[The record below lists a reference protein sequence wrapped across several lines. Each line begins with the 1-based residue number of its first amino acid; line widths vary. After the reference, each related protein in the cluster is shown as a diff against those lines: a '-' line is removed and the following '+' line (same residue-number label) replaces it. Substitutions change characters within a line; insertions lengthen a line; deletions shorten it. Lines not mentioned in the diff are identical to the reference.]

1 MRIRVKLY
9 IMTACS
15 VLLVL
20 LVAGTLEVSTREV
33 NAASAENRA
42 AHDIMRTL
50 FELSGQTGD
59 YLLHGNE
66 RAQVQWMRK
75 HRSLVRLADEAV
87 MSCKGNKVILRQ
99 ILSDCGDLAAA
110 FEGVVHAQK
119 MMTEANSEAAVVLK
133 QRYIGQLNTRIQMI
147 VSQATDL
154 DRRSSARVTDVRQ
167 QSRAVFVVVVVILA
181 GFMVVVSVLF
191 DRSVVRPMRQLQMGT
206 TIIGSGDLNHKVA
219 TGAKDEI
226 GALSRSFDEM
236 TERLKGV
243 TVSRDELA
251 REVVDRKRAE
261 DAARRARR
269 AAEAANQAKSQ
280 FLTNMSHELRTP
292 LNSVIGFANVL
303 GKNKSGHLDATEML
317 YLQRIVANG
326 KHLLFLIN
334 QILDLAKIEV
344 RKVQVEWKIVDLR
357 VLVQQVIGQLEV
369 SAQAKS
375 IRLVTD
381 VPAATPTMI
390 TDPVKL
396 TQVLINLIGNAIKF
410 TESGEVRVVVV
421 LTPSGDRPC
430 RIEVHDT
437 GIGIAQDRMA
447 TIFEAFHQA
456 ENGIARK
463 YGGTGLGLTISRALC
478 ELMGYRIDVVSQ
490 LGKGSTFSIVIP
502 QKAGDLALP
511 GVVEAPDESGRE
523 LVVTSRGYGGKGKLV
538 LVIDDES
545 DARILLSN
553 LVEEAGCRVM
563 SAGSGEAGLRMAREF
578 HPDAITLDLLMPTM
592 SGWSVLRELES
603 DPELRDI
610 PVVVVSVVLQEHRGM
625 VLGAVDVLQKPV
637 TREALIAVLKRIVHP
652 PGRDVL
658 VVDDNEDDRRL
669 MSLNLEGSDY
679 SVRVASSGQEALQM
693 MEVALPDALVVD
705 LIMPGMDGSTLIHRL
720 KADDRYRKVPVVIVT
735 GRDLTD
741 DEKRALRMNA
751 YEILPKS
758 GNLET
763 ELPRTLARILS
774 LESLGT

>member
-1 MRIRVKLY
+1 MRIRIKLY

-15 VLLVL
+15 VLMLL

-33 NAASAENRA
+33 NAAMAENGA

-50 FELSGQTGD
+50 FELSGQTSD

-66 RAQVQWMRK
+66 RAKIQWTRK
-75 HRSLVRLADEAV
+75 HSSLMRLANEAAT
-87 MSCKGNKVILRQ
+87 SCRENRAIRRQ
-99 ILSDCGDLAAA
+99 ILSDCGDLATA
-110 FEGVVHAQK
+110 FEGVVHSQK
-119 MMTEANSEAAVVLK
+119 MITEANSEAAVVLK

-154 DRRSSARVTDVRQ
+154 DRRSSARVADVRRQ
-167 QSRAVFVVVVVILA
+167 ARTIFVVVAIILA

-206 TIIGSGDLNHKVA
+206 TIIGSGNLNHKVA
-219 TGAKDEI
+219 TGSKDEI
-226 GALSRSFDEM
+226 GALSRAFDEM

-251 REVVDRKRAE
+251 REVIERKRAE
-261 DAARRARR
+261 DAARWARR
-269 AAEAANQAKSQ
+269 SAEAANQAKSQ

-292 LNSVIGFANVL
+292 LNSVIGFSNVL
-303 GKNKSGHLDATEML
+303 GKNKSGHLDGAEML
-317 YLQRIVANG
+317 YVQRIVANG

-381 VPAATPTMI
+381 VPAATPTMF

-421 LTPSGDRPC
+421 LSPSGDRPC

-437 GIGIAQDRMA
+437 GIGIAPERLA
-447 TIFEAFHQA
+447 VIFEAFQQA
-456 ENGIARK
+456 ESGIARK

-478 ELMGYRIDVVSQ
+478 ELMGYRIEVASEP
-490 LGKGSTFSIVIP
+490 GKGSIFSIVIP
-502 QKAGDLALP
+502 QKVGEPVSP
-511 GVVEAPDESGRE
+511 GVGDMPSGPVRE
-523 LVVTSRGYGGKGKLV
+523 RVLKAGGDGGKGKLV

-563 SAGSGEAGLRMAREF
+563 VASSGETGLRMAREF

-592 SGWSVLRELES
+592 NGWSFLRELDS

-610 PVVVVSVVLQEHRGM
+610 PVVVVSVVLQEHCGM

-679 SVRVASSGQEALQM
+679 SVRMASSGQEALQM
-693 MEVALPDALVVD
+693 MAVALPDALVVD
-705 LIMPGMDGSTLIHRL
+705 LIMPGMDGSTLIHRIR
-720 KADDRYRKVPVVIVT
+720 ADDRYRHLPIVIVT
-735 GRDLTD
+735 GRDLTA
-741 DEKRALRMNA
+741 DERRMLRLQA
-751 YEILPKS
+751 YEVLSKS
-758 GNLET
+758 GNLEA

-774 LESLGT
+774 LDA